1 MFFLEI
7 FRNKK
12 CSKKWLRAV
21 NRQGPTWR
29 GRHGGASG
37 SSAWGAES
45 KMQIAILTMQMG
57 DYCFLHQTGQ
67 TRQPSKDNTKKTW
80 HFCFPQRKQNALGE
94 RTEQSARFLSFV
106 WLDLGFSSA
115 LERFLLCRTLGL
127 CEHSGVRGAVSA
139 KENTR
144 VRAC

>member
-1 MFFLEI
+1 M

-21 NRQGPTWR
+21 NRQGPTGR

-37 SSAWGAES
+37 RLRRGCGVKNANCNPHHANGRLLFSAPDWTNAPT
-45 KMQIAILTMQMG
+45 L
-57 DYCFLHQTGQ
+57 
-67 TRQPSKDNTKKTW
+67 KDNTKTTW
-80 HFCFPQRKQNALGE
+80 HFCFPQQKQNALGE